1 MTTLGEIVRQYGP
14 AYRAQEGEQ
23 LLPSQLAA
31 LQAIEQCRTE
41 ALGGHVYACP
51 TCGTRRYSYH
61 SCRNRH
67 CPTCQH
73 DAAQTWLERQQELLL
88 PVPYFLVTFTLP
100 SELRAVAYRHQRTL
114 YTLLFRASAT
124 ALMELARDPRF
135 LGAQIGLLGVLQT
148 WTRDLRYHPHIHYL
162 VPGAGLADDGRSWV
176 TAKADFLV
184 HVKPLAALFR
194 AKLRAAL
201 RQTALWSEIP
211 ATAWQQPWVVDCRP
225 VGTARA
231 ALRYLAPY
239 IFRVALSNN
248 RIVRV
253 ADDQV
258 TFRYTVGATD
268 QTAYCTLPVQEFLR
282 RFLQHILPKGF
293 VKVRYY
299 GLFRVGMRRSLARLR
314 SQLRLLQHSADQAPP
329 APAASDGNTPV
340 VTCPS
345 CGQPMRLE
353 RVVLPHNRGPPGWV
367 NQQQWRML
375 SMCGRH
381 VAWLLIRMPASACL
395 GAVLTT
401 TRTGNS
407 GRAQRNPA
415 LMCAREH
422 SVSTH
427 ELRVCGQVRRHTT
440 ADQRLSRH
448 VPTPTP
454 R

>member
-1 MTTLGEIVRQYGP
+1 MITLGEIVRVYGA
-14 AYRAQEGEQ
+14 AYRAQYGEQ
-23 LLPSQLAA
+23 LLPSQDAA
-31 LQAIEQCRTE
+31 LRAIEACRTE
-41 ALGGHVYACP
+41 ALGGHLYACP
-51 TCGTRRYSYH
+51 ACGTRRYSYH

-73 DAAQTWLERQQELLL
+73 DAAQSWLARQQELLL

-100 SELRAVAYRHQRTL
+100 SELRDVAYRHQRIV
-114 YTLLFRASAT
+114 YNLLFRASAA

-135 LGAQIGLLGVLQT
+135 LGAQIGLIGVLQT

-162 VPGAGLADDGRSWV
+162 VPGGGLADDGRTWV

-184 HVKPLAALFR
+184 HVKPLAALFQ

-201 RQTALWSEIP
+201 RQTAFWSEIP

-231 ALRYLAPY
+231 ALKYLAPN

-248 RIVRV
+248 RIVQL

-258 TFRYTVGATD
+258 TFRYTIGDTG
-268 QTAYCTLPVQEFLR
+268 QMAYCTLPAQEFLR

-314 SQLRLLQHSADQAPP
+314 SQLRLLQHIADQATL
-329 APAASDGNTPV
+329 APAASDDSTRV

-345 CGQPMRLE
+345 CGQPMLLK
-353 RVVLPHNRGPPGWV
+353 RVLLPHTRGPPGGAE
-367 NQQQWRML
+367 QHRGRML
-375 SMCGRH
+375 GMCRRR
-381 VAWLLIRMPASACL
+381 VAWRPIRMPASACPR
-395 GAVLTT
+395 AVLTT

-407 GRAQRNPA
+407 GHAQRHPA
-415 LMCAREH
+415 LMRPLQH
-422 SVSTH
+422 LVSTH
-427 ELRVCGQVRRHTT
+427 DLRVCGQVRRQTS
-440 ADQRLSRH
+440 AE
-448 VPTPTP
+448 
-454 R
+454 